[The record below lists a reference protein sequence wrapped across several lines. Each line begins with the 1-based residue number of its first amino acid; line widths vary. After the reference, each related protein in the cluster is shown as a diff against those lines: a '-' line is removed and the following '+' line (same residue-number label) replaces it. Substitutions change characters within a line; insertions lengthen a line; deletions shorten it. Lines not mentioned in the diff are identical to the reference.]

1 MTNRPLPAI
10 TLAGPSPWDRDI
22 GKIPESIGAGERHF
36 SLNEIKQASDIA
48 MFYLAASSG
57 WPASPAIV
65 NFEKR
70 KSRNKSFVSNGY
82 WRCRVYLQGC
92 GICNRIAA
100 NLAAFSSAS
109 GSRVAWVRDVCNLNK
124 SVPVMPRR

>member
-10 TLAGPSPWDRDI
+10 KLAGLSPWDPDI
-22 GKIPESIGAGERHF
+22 GKIPESIDPGERHF
-36 SLNEIKQASDIA
+36 SVSEIKKASDIA
-48 MFYLAASSG
+48 MLYLAASSC

-82 WRCRVYLQGC
+82 WRCRVYLQVC
-92 GICNRIAA
+92 CICIGSPQIWPH
-100 NLAAFSSAS
+100 LAALL
-109 GSRVAWVRDVCNLNK
+109 VRALLGFATFAI
-124 SVPVMPRR
+124 